1 MKNPRKTSLKSSLLR
16 LLALLLSLDE
26 EGYEVTANGFCKIAL
41 GILDEETRELTTS
54 KAFASLPSLGSKRL
68 KMRLHQL
75 VRKDYVRLSYDET
88 DEDYY
93 LSLSEDGRALAERFP
108 LAKKETKPATKRSIR
123 QKA

>member
-1 MKNPRKTSLKSSLLR
+1 MKNPRKTSLKPSLVR
-16 LLALLLSLDE
+16 LLALLRTLEE

-41 GILDEETRELTTS
+41 GILDQETRELVTS

-75 VRKDYVRLSYDET
+75 VRKGYVRLTYDEQ

-93 LSLSEDGRALAERFP
+93 LSLSEDARALAERFP
-108 LAKKETKPATKRSIR
+108 LVKKEVKSETKRSIR
-123 QKA
+123 HK